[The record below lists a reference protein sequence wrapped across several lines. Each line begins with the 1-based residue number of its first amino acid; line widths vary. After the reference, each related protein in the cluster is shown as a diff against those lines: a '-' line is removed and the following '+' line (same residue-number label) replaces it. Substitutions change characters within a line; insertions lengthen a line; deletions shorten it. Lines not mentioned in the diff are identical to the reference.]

1 VTLPTGPWDYLANV
15 PAPALSST
23 QPHPWFGVTELQAR
37 EALQAYWATISFVDA
52 QVGRLLE
59 ALDRLHLTDHT
70 IVVFWSDHG
79 YHTGEH
85 GLWMK
90 QSVFENSARVPL
102 IIAAP
107 ASKARNVTCQ
117 RTVELLDLYPTLADL
132 CGLPAPAGLDGR
144 SLRPLLD
151 DPAAPWDKPAFTQV
165 WRGTFPGHS
174 VRTERYRYIEWDHG
188 QRGAQLY
195 DYDTDPDEKRNLAA
209 DPAHA
214 ITLAEL
220 RGLVR
225 AHWAKEYRP
234 SADRN

>member
-1 VTLPTGPWDYLANV
+1 M
-15 PAPALSST
+15 
-23 QPHPWFGVTELQAR
+23 TELQAR
-37 EALQAYWATISFVDA
+37 EALQAYWATITFVDA

-59 ALDRLHLTDHT
+59 ALDRLKLADRT

-79 YHTGEH
+79 YHVGEH

-102 IIAAP
+102 IIVGPGA
-107 ASKARNVTCQ
+107 KARGAACD

-132 CGLPAPAGLDGR
+132 CGLPAPEDLDGR
-144 SLRPLLD
+144 SLRPLLE

-174 VRTERYRYIEWDHG
+174 VRTERYRYIEWDNG
-188 QRGAQLY
+188 RRGAQLY
-195 DYDTDPDEKRNLAA
+195 DYSTDPTEKRNLAA
-209 DPAHA
+209 DPTHA
-214 ITLAEL
+214 GTLAEL

-225 AHWAKEYRP
+225 AHWADEYRP
-234 SADRN
+234 NLEPK